1 MDSIREQKSNK
12 TVETKYGGVQGLLKA
27 LKTDEEKG
35 IPATSLSLR
44 HQQFGTNQPIVKEAT
59 TFWEFVWECFE
70 DLTLRI
76 LIVASFISEI
86 IGIYQTINTGEPEYV
101 EGLGIFMAIFI
112 VVMVTS
118 VNNYSKE
125 LQFRKLSEESQER
138 NITVVRDS
146 KEKTISVFDLVVGDI
161 AKVGIGD
168 VMPVDALVLWS
179 MNLSLDESTVTGEPD
194 QLKKDPHEHP
204 FLLSGSQIADG
215 TARVVVLT
223 VGSKT
228 FLGKNLESIMNVEET
243 DTPLQQKLNYIA
255 ELIGKIGLT
264 VALLTFA
271 VCLGQKLYHAY
282 GQGFPFEETF
292 NAVLDPFIIAVT
304 IVVVAVPEGLPLAVT
319 LSLAFSVNQMKKENN
334 LVRHLDASET
344 MGQATNICSDKTGT
358 LTQNVMT
365 VKSICIGKPE
375 GLLETLDKSKICQEV
390 MTYLGLH
397 FCHNTNASY
406 TATAGGEQFT
416 GSRTEIALLKLAKTW
431 GFDYEKI
438 RHQNKIKLQVP
449 FNSKLKRM
457 ATVVEEDGQIY
468 VFVKGASEVIVNM
481 CHKHINHDKGHTH
494 VLDESEKQEI
504 YDKIIM
510 NYAHR
515 AYRTLGIS
523 YKIVKKGDW
532 KKFLNDDGTVN
543 FTKLESKLILLAV
556 VGIQDPVRN
565 GVPEAV
571 RKCQNAGITV
581 RMVTGDNK
589 ETAQAIAKECGIIPN
604 SYKYEE
610 GDNIVM
616 TGLEFR
622 TLVGEELV
630 PKPGSKDKVVE
641 KLDVFTKIVKTLK
654 VLARSSPQDKL
665 ILVTG
670 LRQLNEV
677 VAVTG
682 DGSNDAPALKKSN
695 VGFSMHI
702 AGTQLAQEA
711 SDIILLDDNFSSIV
725 VAVLWGRNIYDC
737 ISKFIQFQLTVNI
750 VALTMCFI
758 GSIIG
763 GDSPITPIQ
772 MLWVNLIMDTFAAL
786 ALATEPPNDSLLSR
800 PPVKHDDSLLTVD
813 MIKTIT
819 GQSIYQLCWLFFI
832 LYGMVHFRE
841 GLFSQIYLEC
851 PSDSGNSGSHEEPST
866 NNTAPT
872 DSNKTEPAAVARF
885 NSEVGGERC
894 FEYTLFFQ
902 VFVMMQVFNEIN
914 CRKLKSSE
922 LNVFSGFFNNWMFI
936 FIVAIT
942 VVAQIAIVQYGGLI
956 FQTTPLTLHQHLF
969 ALAVGLGGLIFG
981 ILFRLVPTK
990 LFSCFK
996 FKEEEKKESTFT
1008 TLVRKKTTR
1017 RAPVKHS

>member
-1 MDSIREQKSNK
+1 MI
-12 TVETKYGGVQGLLKA
+12 
-27 LKTDEEKG
+27 
-35 IPATSLSLR
+35 
-44 HQQFGTNQPIVKEAT
+44 KEAT
-59 TFWEFVWECFE
+59 TFFEFVWECFE

-86 IGIYQTINTGEPEYV
+86 IGIYQTITTGEPEYV

-112 VVMVTS
+112 VVMVTA

-138 NITVVRDS
+138 NITVLRDS

-161 AKVGIGD
+161 AKIGIGD
-168 VMPVDALVLWS
+168 VMPVDAYVLWS
-179 MNLSLDESTVTGEPD
+179 MNLSVDESTVTGEPD
-194 QLKKDPHEHP
+194 QLKKDAHEHP

-215 TARVVVLT
+215 AAKAVVLT

-271 VCLGQKLYHAY
+271 VCLGQKLYAAY
-282 GQGFPFEETF
+282 KIGFPFDATF

-319 LSLAFSVNQMKKENN
+319 LSLAFSVSQMKKENN

-365 VKSICIGKPE
+365 VKSICVGRPD
-375 GLLETLDKSKICQEV
+375 GLLENLDKSKICDEV
-390 MTYLGLH
+390 LNYLGLH
-397 FCHNTNASY
+397 FCHNTSASY
-406 TATAGGEQFT
+406 SATAGGEQFT
-416 GSRTEIALLKLAKTW
+416 GSRTEIALLKIAKTW

-438 RHQNKIKLQVP
+438 RHQNKIKIQVP

-457 ATVVEEDGQIY
+457 ATVVEENGQIY
-468 VFVKGASEVIVNM
+468 VFVKGASEVIVSM
-481 CHKHINHDKGHTH
+481 CHKHINLTGHTH
-494 VLDESEKQEI
+494 TLDEGEKQDI
-504 YDKIIM
+504 YNSIIM
-510 NYAHR
+510 NYASR

-523 YKIVKKGDW
+523 YKIVKKGEW
-532 KKFLNDDGTVN
+532 SKFLHEDGTVN
-543 FTKLESKLILLAV
+543 LEKLESKLILLAV

-622 TLVGEELV
+622 NLVGVELV

-641 KLDVFTKIVKTLK
+641 KLDVFAKIIKTLK
-654 VLARSSPQDKL
+654 VLSRSSPQDKL

-786 ALATEPPNDSLLSR
+786 ALATEPPNETLLNR

-819 GQSIYQLCWLFFI
+819 GQSIYQLSWLFFI
-832 LYGMVHFRE
+832 LYGMVHFKD
-841 GLFSQIYLEC
+841 GLFAPVYLEC
-851 PSDSGNSGSHEEPST
+851 PSNGSHDSDSGNGPST
-866 NNTAPT
+866 NA
-872 DSNKTEPAAVARF
+872 TEPSSATESSNATGEASSAVRF
-885 NSEVGGERC
+885 NSEENQSRC

-936 FIVAIT
+936 FIVAMT

-956 FQTTPLTLHQHLF
+956 FQTTPLSLHQHLF

-996 FKEEEKKESTFT
+996 FHEEEKKESTFT
-1008 TLVRKKTTR
+1008 SLVRKKTTR